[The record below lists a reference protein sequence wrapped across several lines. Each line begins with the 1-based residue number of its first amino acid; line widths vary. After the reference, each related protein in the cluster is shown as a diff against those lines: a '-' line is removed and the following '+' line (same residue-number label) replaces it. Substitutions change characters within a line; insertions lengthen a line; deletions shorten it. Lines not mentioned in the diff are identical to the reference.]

1 MNEPFWIMQGY
12 EIYIWPSYVLTL
24 LSLVL
29 LFVHST
35 KQSQKAKKLLK
46 QLSEKKLNFKIQI
59 DVKQMNPKY
68 RRLFITII
76 ILLTLGLA
84 TKLILIA
91 LEDNIV
97 YFYTPNDLIEKFGDT
112 QNIQNKIRIGGLVL
126 ESSIKKEGKKSIF
139 IITDRKKEVKVVFD
153 GSLPDLFREGQ
164 GIVAE
169 GIFKNNNFIASEVL
183 AKHDEN
189 YMPPEVA
196 DALKKNNVWKGDAD

>member
-1 MNEPFWIMQGY
+1 MN
-12 EIYIWPSYVLTL
+12 
-24 LSLVL
+24 
-29 LFVHST
+29 
-35 KQSQKAKKLLK
+35 A
-46 QLSEKKLNFKIQI
+46 
-59 DVKQMNPKY
+59 KY

-76 ILLTLGLA
+76 IVLTLGLA
-84 TKLILIA
+84 TKLILMA

-126 ESSIKKEGKKSIF
+126 ESSIKKEGEKSIF
-139 IITDRKKEVKVVFD
+139 IITDRKKEVKVVFK

-196 DALKKNNVWKGDAD
+196 DALKKNNVWKGDSD

>member
-1 MNEPFWIMQGY
+1 MN
-12 EIYIWPSYVLTL
+12 
-24 LSLVL
+24 
-29 LFVHST
+29 
-35 KQSQKAKKLLK
+35 A
-46 QLSEKKLNFKIQI
+46 
-59 DVKQMNPKY
+59 KY

-76 ILLTLGLA
+76 IILTLGLA
-84 TKLILIA
+84 TKLILMA

-126 ESSIKKEGKKSIF
+126 ESSIKKEGEKTIF
-139 IITDRKKEVKVVFD
+139 MITDRKKEVKVVFD
-153 GSLPDLFREGQ
+153 GPLPDLFREGQ

-169 GIFKNNNFIASEVL
+169 GMFQNNNFIASEVL

-196 DALKKNNVWKGDAD
+196 DALKKNNVWKGDSN

>member
-1 MNEPFWIMQGY
+1 
-12 EIYIWPSYVLTL
+12 
-24 LSLVL
+24 
-29 LFVHST
+29 
-35 KQSQKAKKLLK
+35 
-46 QLSEKKLNFKIQI
+46 
-59 DVKQMNPKY
+59 MNPKY

-76 ILLTLGLA
+76 IVLTLGLA
-84 TKLILIA
+84 TKLILMA

-112 QNIQNKIRIGGLVL
+112 QNFQKKIRIGGLVL
-126 ESSIKKEGKKSIF
+126 ERSIKKEGKKTIF
-139 IITDRKKEVKVVFD
+139 IITDKKKEVKVVFD

-169 GIFKNNNFIASEVL
+169 GIFKNNNFVASEVL

-196 DALKKNNVWKGDAD
+196 DALKKNNVWKGDSN

>member
-1 MNEPFWIMQGY
+1 MN
-12 EIYIWPSYVLTL
+12 
-24 LSLVL
+24 
-29 LFVHST
+29 
-35 KQSQKAKKLLK
+35 A
-46 QLSEKKLNFKIQI
+46 
-59 DVKQMNPKY
+59 KY

-76 ILLTLGLA
+76 VILTLGLA
-84 TKLILIA
+84 TKLILMA

-126 ESSIKKEGKKSIF
+126 ESSIKKEGKKTIF
-139 IITDRKKEVKVVFD
+139 MITDRKKEVKVLFE
-153 GSLPDLFREGQ
+153 GPLPDLFREGQ

-169 GIFKNNNFIASEVL
+169 GMFQNNNFIASEVL

-196 DALKKNNVWKGDAD
+196 DALKKNNVWKGGSN

>member
-1 MNEPFWIMQGY
+1 
-12 EIYIWPSYVLTL
+12 
-24 LSLVL
+24 
-29 LFVHST
+29 
-35 KQSQKAKKLLK
+35 
-46 QLSEKKLNFKIQI
+46 
-59 DVKQMNPKY
+59 MNPKY
-68 RRLFITII
+68 RRLLITII
-76 ILLTLGLA
+76 IVLTLGLA
-84 TKLILIA
+84 TKLILMA

-126 ESSIKKEGKKSIF
+126 ESSMKKEDKKTIF
-139 IITDRKKEVKVVFD
+139 IITDRKKEVKVVFQ

-169 GIFKNNNFIASEVL
+169 GMFKNNNFIASEVL

-196 DALKKNNVWKGDAD
+196 DALKKNNVWKGDSN

>member
-1 MNEPFWIMQGY
+1 
-12 EIYIWPSYVLTL
+12 
-24 LSLVL
+24 
-29 LFVHST
+29 
-35 KQSQKAKKLLK
+35 
-46 QLSEKKLNFKIQI
+46 
-59 DVKQMNPKY
+59 MNPKY
-68 RRLFITII
+68 RRLFITVII
-76 ILLTLGLA
+76 VLTFGLA
-84 TKLILIA
+84 TKLILMA

-126 ESSIKKEGKKSIF
+126 ESSIKKEGEKTIF
-139 IITDRKKEVKVVFD
+139 MITDRKKEVRVVFD
-153 GSLPDLFREGQ
+153 GPLPDLFREGQ

>member
-1 MNEPFWIMQGY
+1 
-12 EIYIWPSYVLTL
+12 
-24 LSLVL
+24 
-29 LFVHST
+29 
-35 KQSQKAKKLLK
+35 
-46 QLSEKKLNFKIQI
+46 
-59 DVKQMNPKY
+59 MNPKY

-76 ILLTLGLA
+76 IILTLGLA
-84 TKLILIA
+84 TKLILMA

-126 ESSIKKEGKKSIF
+126 ESSIKKEGEKTIF
-139 IITDRKKEVKVVFD
+139 MITDRKKEVRVVFD
-153 GSLPDLFREGQ
+153 GPLPDLFREGQ

-169 GIFKNNNFIASEVL
+169 GMFQNNNFIASEVL

-196 DALKKNNVWKGDAD
+196 DALKKNKVWKGDSD